1 MCVAAD
7 LKFHPW
13 ECAVACA
20 ATGTLDEPSHAL
32 RDPAILQEDGR
43 IYLFY
48 AVAGE
53 SGIGVAELRTP

>member
-1 MCVAAD
+1 M
-7 LKFHPW
+7 
-13 ECAVACA
+13 ACG
-20 ATGTLDEPSHAL
+20 ATGTLDESSHAL